1 MREHLLRWVELMY
14 AAAPPGIKEKFAE
27 AYARRHWMTESEL
40 QELFKEMYREV
51 FADQP
56 LSAPDDPNR
65 YERVDDVEEVV
76 DAEVEVVEDNEER
89 VDDVE
94 EVVEDDEYVGQTTLR
109 RAWKWT
115 T

>member
-1 MREHLLRWVELMY
+1 MRELLLAMIETMY
-14 AAAPPGIKEKFAE
+14 AIAPPGIKEKFAE
-27 AYARRHWMTESEL
+27 AYARRYWMTESEL

-51 FADQP
+51 YVDK
-56 LSAPDDPNR
+56 LLTSPDDPNR
-65 YERVDDVEEVV
+65 YERVDDVEEGV

-94 EVVEDDEYVGQTTLR
+94 EVVEDSEYVGQTTLR

-115 T
+115 I

>member
-1 MREHLLRWVELMY
+1 MRGHLLRWIELMY
-14 AAAPPGIKEKFAE
+14 ATAPPGIKEKFAE

-65 YERVDDVEEVV
+65 YERID
-76 DAEVEVVEDNEER
+76 DAEVVEVDEEVVEDSVER
-89 VDDVE
+89 LDDVE
-94 EVVEDDEYVGQTTLR
+94 GVVDDDEYVGQRVLR

-115 T
+115 I